1 VLKNSVRQKM
11 LAQRRALSSAQAV
24 AFGVAA
30 QAQLVQLPAF
40 QLARSVALYAAIHGE
55 VGTDLLC
62 QQALVQEKT
71 VLFPAVVGHALQFRQ
86 VGNHQEMIPGRFGI
100 LEPAPGAQVW
110 DLVEID
116 LFVVPGV
123 AFDRHGRRIGYGKGF
138 YDRTLHALE
147 GSGRLF
153 GLCYDFQLLEEIA
166 DVPHDVRMDGVVT
179 EHRVI
184 CPCD

>member
-1 VLKNSVRQKM
+1 M

-24 AFGVAA
+24 ALGTAA
-30 QAQLVQLPAF
+30 QSQLVQLPVFHVAK
-40 QLARSVALYAAIHGE
+40 SVALYAAIHGE

-62 QQALVQEKT
+62 KQALAHGKV

-86 VGNHQEMIPGRFGI
+86 LGALHEMIPGRFGI
-100 LEPAPGAQVW
+100 LEPAPGAQLW
-110 DLVEID
+110 DAMDID
-116 LFVVPGV
+116 LIVVPGV

-138 YDRTLHALE
+138 YDRTLHVLE

-153 GLCYDFQLLEEIA
+153 GLCYDFQLLEEITA
-166 DVPHDVRMDGVVT
+166 IPHDVRMDGVVT